1 MHIIIKIFIF
11 SIVSLLDASVS
22 EDILYRVLNRL
33 EKIDHEYQVHYEE
46 RAKNKPIKIRFFSTA
61 VHWPNSGDISK
72 KVYLKMLKPK
82 KMKEV
87 QYWEHHFRETDKIN
101 KWMTMPVTGDLKDI
115 SNKNKK
121 SSSFDLSD
129 IEITEE
135 LILTHDTEI
144 VDQKS
149 IESDSLI
156 VIKCIKAKTGSD
168 LEHKML
174 WVNKKH
180 FFVHKA
186 EFYNNSGKLYKEI
199 QCIDLYKDQ
208 DIVFPKEILIK
219 DHKKKKEIN
228 IIISDVK
235 FNSNFNLNIFKPK
248 AFIKNDN

>member
-1 MHIIIKIFIF
+1 MQVINKIFIF
-11 SIVSLLDASVS
+11 SIVSLLHSNVS
-22 EDILYRVLNRL
+22 EDILYGVLNRL

-46 RAKNKPIKIRFFSTA
+46 KTKNKPIKTRVFSTA
-61 VHWPNSGDISK
+61 VHWPSSGDISK
-72 KVYLKMLKPK
+72 KVYLKMLKPQ
-82 KMKEV
+82 KMQEV
-87 QYWEHHFRETDKIN
+87 QYWEHHFKQTIKIN

-121 SSSFDLSD
+121 GSSFDLSD

-135 LILTHDTEI
+135 LILTHDSEI

-149 IESDSLI
+149 IKNDSLI
-156 VIKCIKAKTGSD
+156 VIKCTKKNTDSE

-180 FFVHKA
+180 LFVHKA

-199 QCIDLYKDQ
+199 ECIDLHKNQ
-208 DIVFPKEILIK
+208 AIVFPKEILIK

-228 IIISDVK
+228 IIISNVK
-235 FNSNFNLNIFKPK
+235 FDYSFNLNIFKPK
-248 AFIKNDN
+248 PFTKNDN